1 MSNNLAYQS
10 PKQAEV
16 EQGRQA
22 VQVLQSILIFFYL
35 VFKYKIV

>member
-22 VQVLQSILIFFYL
+22 GTGPAKHFNFFLFSI
-35 VFKYKIV
+35 